1 VVAVP
6 YAGLKATTTASRSIT
21 VSSSNVCV
29 SAIGLGLNFTAIR
42 TMTANGLTIGFWK
55 NNLDK
60 AISGKTNG
68 IQVPASTLSSYTCK
82 IGDFALTP
90 YDNITMKSASS
101 TMGSNSSVP
110 KDLLSKQLIASEFNY
125 QNAAYIGGNKNLT
138 FVFLWWG
145 EYVLKNST
153 SYSSTYLIWTKDW
166 FDAYNNSHG
175 GVVAGPN

>member
-1 VVAVP
+1 
-6 YAGLKATTTASRSIT
+6 
-21 VSSSNVCV
+21 
-29 SAIGLGLNFTAIR
+29 
-42 TMTANGLTIGFWK
+42 
-55 NNLDK
+55 
-60 AISGKTNG
+60 
-68 IQVPASTLSSYTCK
+68 
-82 IGDFALTP
+82 
-90 YDNITMKSASS
+90 
-101 TMGSNSSVP
+101 VP